1 MTMEAHVPGS
11 GVVMVMGAAGAIGRQ
26 ISRQLQEAGW
36 SVAAFDRR
44 PSGPSAP
51 DDGDVDV
58 RPCEGA
64 DIDAVRGAADAV
76 ESELGPIT
84 ALVNVS
90 GRFEISPFI
99 ETEPEHWLEMLDAN
113 LLTALTSCRVVG
125 ERMSARGLGS
135 IVNIASTAGE
145 YGSIRPSAAY
155 AAAKGG
161 VIAFSKSLARELAAA
176 NIRVNVVS
184 PGPVDTEMLQA
195 TSGAAHTEAVSR
207 TLLGRLGTPAD
218 IAGAVAF
225 LLSDQAGWITGEVLR
240 VNGGSLI

>member
-1 MTMEAHVPGS
+1 MPEL

-26 ISRQLQEAGW
+26 ISRELEAVGW

-44 PSGPSAP
+44 ATGPTEVGGS
-51 DDGDVDV
+51 DVPV
-58 RPCEGA
+58 RSCEGA
-64 DIDAVRGAADAV
+64 EIGAVRDATDAV
-76 ESELGPIT
+76 ESEQGPVS

-90 GRFEISPFI
+90 GRFEISPF
-99 ETEPEHWLEMLDAN
+99 TESEPRHWHEMLDAN
-113 LLTALTSCRVVG
+113 LLTAMTSCRVVG
-125 ERMSARGLGS
+125 ERMKARGVGS

-161 VIAFSKSLARELAAA
+161 VIAFSKSLARELAVSHV
-176 NIRVNVVS
+176 RVNVVS

-195 TSGAAHTEAVSR
+195 TSSAAHAEVVSR
-207 TLLGRLGTPAD
+207 TLLGRLGTPSD
-218 IAGAVAF
+218 IAGAVSF
-225 LLSDQAGWITGEVLR
+225 LLSDRAGWITGEVLR

>member
-1 MTMEAHVPGS
+1 MPDS
-11 GVVMVMGAAGAIGRQ
+11 GVVMVMGASGAIGLE
-26 ISRQLQEAGW
+26 ISRELQQAGW

-44 PSGPSAP
+44 PSAAG
-51 DDGDVDV
+51 GDVDV
-58 RPCEGA
+58 RICEGT
-64 DIDAVRGAADAV
+64 DIEAVRDVTDAV
-76 ESELGPIT
+76 ERELGPIT

-90 GRFEISPFI
+90 GRFEISPFV
-99 ETEPEHWLEMLDAN
+99 ETEPKHWQEMLDAN

-125 ERMSARGLGS
+125 ERMASRGLGS

-161 VIAFSKSLARELAAA
+161 VIAFSKSLARELAAVRV
-176 NIRVNVVS
+176 RVNVVS
-184 PGPVDTEMLQA
+184 PGPIDTEMLQA
-195 TSGAAHTEAVSR
+195 TSSAAHTEAVSR

-225 LLSDQAGWITGEVLR
+225 LLSEQATWITGEVLR
-240 VNGGSLI
+240 VNGGSLL

>member
-1 MTMEAHVPGS
+1 MPER

-26 ISRQLQEAGW
+26 ISRQLEAGGW
-36 SVAAFDRR
+36 SVAAFDRC
-44 PSGPSAP
+44 PSGPSEP
-51 DDGDVDV
+51 GDGDVVV
-58 RPCEGA
+58 RACEGA
-64 DIDAVRGAADAV
+64 DIDAVRAATDAV
-76 ESELGPIT
+76 ESEFGPISG
-84 ALVNVS
+84 LVNVS

-99 ETEPEHWLEMLDAN
+99 ETEPKHWLEMLDAN
-113 LLTALTSCRVVG
+113 LLTAMTSCRVVG
-125 ERMSARGLGS
+125 ERMTARGLGS

-161 VIAFSKSLARELAAA
+161 VIAFSKSLARELAES
-176 NIRVNVVS
+176 NVRVNVVS

-195 TSGAAHTEAVSR
+195 TSSAAHTEAVSR

-218 IAGAVAF
+218 IAGAVSF
-225 LLSDQAGWITGEVLR
+225 LLSEQAGWITGEVLR

>member
-1 MTMEAHVPGS
+1 VPGS
-11 GVVMVMGAAGAIGRQ
+11 GVVMVMGAAGAIGRE
-26 ISRQLQEAGW
+26 ISRRLQADGW

-44 PSGPSAP
+44 PDALAP
-51 DDGDVDV
+51 GDVVV
-58 RPCEGA
+58 RGCEGA
-64 DIDAVRGAADAV
+64 DIDAVRDAVDAV
-76 ESELGPIT
+76 ESELGPIS

-99 ETEPEHWLEMLDAN
+99 ETDPKHWLEMLDAN
-113 LLTALTSCRVVG
+113 LVTALTSCRVVG
-125 ERMSARGLGS
+125 ERMSARSLGS

-161 VIAFSKSLARELAAA
+161 VIAFSKSLARELASSK
-176 NIRVNVVS
+176 IRVNVVS

-195 TSGAAHTEAVSR
+195 SSSAAHTETVAR

-218 IAGAVAF
+218 IAGAVSF